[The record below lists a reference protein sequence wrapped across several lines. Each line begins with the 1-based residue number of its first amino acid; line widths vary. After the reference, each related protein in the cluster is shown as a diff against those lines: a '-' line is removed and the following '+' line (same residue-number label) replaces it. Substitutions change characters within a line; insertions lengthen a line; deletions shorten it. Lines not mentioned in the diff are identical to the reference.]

1 MLGKLRR
8 RSLDSA
14 DVDVDGSR
22 KVARA
27 DVRMQVTVVRH
38 ENAFRPVYTD
48 GYRTYVYTDRRKF
61 DHTRDSSCNILVS
74 CILATVL
81 FVNQA
86 TDAYPNLRISPL
98 VVNGNRFSTR
108 YKMSGVVATF
118 TIRIRTVGFRG
129 TKDANE
135 RVMAKYADRKRSDM
149 MRVIRG
155 CRKRSR
161 RGEHREVA
169 TGPPAR
175 G

>member
-61 DHTRDSSCNILVS
+61 ARPYSRFELQYTRLVHLGNGTFRQPGDRRVS
-74 CILATVL
+74 ELAN
-81 FVNQA
+81 FA
-86 TDAYPNLRISPL
+86 T
-98 VVNGNRFSTR
+98 
-108 YKMSGVVATF
+108 
-118 TIRIRTVGFRG
+118 
-129 TKDANE
+129 
-135 RVMAKYADRKRSDM
+135 
-149 MRVIRG
+149 
-155 CRKRSR
+155 R
-161 RGEHREVA
+161 R
-169 TGPPAR
+169 
-175 G
+175 